1 MKKSLLL
8 LASLLMSL
16 GTFAQWKA
24 PTPSK
29 TQEMATDG
37 TAQFLYNVEAGGFFA
52 GGNDWGTRA
61 SVTSVAD
68 SVKFVSVDGDL
79 YNFACFP
86 ASKGSWLYVS
96 CNNFDAMWVDAPN
109 AVANDSYP
117 GTDTWMLEKQAN
129 GSYKIYNKDFQ
140 GTFGRAEIYRG
151 LKGDT
156 RVYMNDP
163 ENVYEVNEE
172 MVPSVTGKFYD
183 EWYFIDSVEYK
194 ALQPKVELYV
204 KALALEGKISE
215 VQTADPDYNLS
226 ALNAVYNNTSSTME
240 ELEAAIA
247 LADEIMVLKN
257 ALDNAVATYPN
268 LDFSAQ
274 KAVYD
279 NVASTK
285 DAIVAAQGQVK
296 EIINNYLSEQASF
309 ETPIDFSTVIGD
321 GSSADPWTRD
331 FTGEGEV
338 GSHSTNTW
346 STEANGG
353 ADGTD
358 MTTPFVEHWTGSG
371 GILSDQKIYQVFK
384 SAAPGL
390 YKFNVNARAY
400 SEAGGIDHF
409 EGLSMYFGEES
420 IDLQEETPMF
430 LSGSK
435 CVLWK
440 KGGFT
445 IFAIVKEAKDIELG
459 FNIKG
464 ANFNWLAFKE
474 TSLKYYGNDNV
485 EENLAKLI
493 KQDYAF
499 EAYEEENANPELIQ
513 AYNDAVEKL
522 DNAISIEDIK
532 AAALEA
538 SEAKSELDKNV
549 AAYEKY
555 LAKVEEIRESVA
567 VGDLVSIKGEILAD
581 YTMEGNEVA
590 PGEDEDF
597 PCGSADYILINH
609 ELTTAQVEEEIT
621 RISELYKEALAE
633 SLYEGKDCTNLLS
646 DADFSNANGE
656 GWTVGKLG
664 APGAWTGGL
673 IPGFPVCEAWHK
685 TFDIYQEITVPNGI
699 YAVSL
704 NGFVRRDSGADVE
717 AEVYMNDF
725 ATKFKDIQ
733 EGGIPMDDNAI
744 DGFNCYLSNGT
755 SSAALTQ
762 NPIFEG
768 SHRQS
773 PNDATDTTTDNLY
786 APNGMEGA
794 SVAFSAGRYEAVA
807 YGLVQDGKIRL
818 GVRNTRNDDWCLWGN
833 FKLTY
838 MGKNFEA
845 LQAILPS
852 FVEQLSTF
860 EEENADYLT
869 TPTVTAID
877 AAIVKGNEAGDA
889 DEMYE
894 ALGEVNSTLVAAQAN
909 KAAVEAFKAEEEAL
923 NAVCEEYPDADQSP
937 AEALADAI
945 AGYADLT
952 TAELEALTA
961 KMKDAEKSI
970 IFGSASEDN
979 PADIT
984 NLFIENPDFNGG
996 NINGWTDTFTAG
1008 NHGFQNNSTYGTEES
1023 IIDQFV
1029 EAWRASTA
1037 ATPTP
1042 LDNGSISQEITLP
1055 AGSYVLSADVV
1066 AKNQADAED
1075 PSVTGMYLFAGEN
1088 RTPVSADSESPARFE
1103 VPFVMAE
1110 AGTIAIGLVVE
1121 ETNGNWL
1128 AADNFKLVCKGADIT
1143 AIKTITSSSSANG
1156 IYTVS
1161 GARVSTLQKG
1171 INIVNTNGVV
1181 RKVLVK

>member
-8 LASLLMSL
+8 LASLLMSM
-16 GTFAQWKA
+16 GVFAQWKA

-68 SVKFVSVDGDL
+68 SVKFVSVDGDF

-109 AVANDSYP
+109 AVANEQYP
-117 GTDTWMLEKQAN
+117 GTDCWMLEKQAN

-163 ENVYEVNEE
+163 ENVYEENDE

-215 VQTADPDYNLS
+215 VQNADPEYNLS

-247 LADEIMVLKN
+247 LADEVMALKN

-285 DAIVAAQGQVK
+285 DEIVAAQGAVK

-390 YKFNVNARAY
+390 YRFNVNARAY

-409 EGLSMYFGEES
+409 EGLTMYFGDES

-445 IFAIVKEAKDIELG
+445 IFAIVKEAQDIELG

-538 SEAKSELDKNV
+538 SEAKAELDKNV
-549 AAYEKY
+549 EAYEKY
-555 LAKVEEIRESVA
+555 LAKVNEIRESVA
-567 VGDLVSIKGEILAD
+567 VGDLVSLKGEILAD
-581 YTMEGNEVA
+581 YTMEGNEVG

-609 ELTTAQVEEEIT
+609 ELTTAQVEEET
-621 RISELYKEALAE
+621 ERISVMYKEAIAE

-685 TFDIYQEITVPNGI
+685 TFDIYQEVTVPNGI

-704 NGFVRRDSGADVE
+704 NGFVRRDSGAEVE

-725 ATKFKDIQ
+725 ATKFMDIQ
-733 EGGIPMDDNAI
+733 QGGIPMDENAI

-762 NPIFEG
+762 NPLFEG

-773 PNDATDTTTDNLY
+773 PNDATDTTNDNLY

-794 SVAFSAGRYEAVA
+794 SVAFSAGRYQAVA

-845 LQAILPS
+845 LQSILPT
-852 FVEQLSTF
+852 FTEQLDQFSQ
-860 EEENADYLT
+860 ENADVLT
-869 TPTVTAID
+869 DPIMTEVDNAI
-877 AAIVKGNEAGDA
+877 AKSNEASDA
-889 DEMYE
+889 DEMFE
-894 ALGEVNSTLVAAQAN
+894 ALEVVNATLVAAKAN
-909 KAAVEAFKAEEEAL
+909 KAAVEAFMNENEAL
-923 NAVCEEYPDADQSP
+923 SNILETYPNADQTP
-937 AEALADAI
+937 YNEIADEMAS
-945 AGYADLT
+945 YSSLT
-952 TAELEALTA
+952 TDGVLALVE
-961 KMKDAEKSI
+961 KMKAAEKAI
-970 IFGSASEDN
+970 IFSAASADE

-984 NLFIENPDFNGG
+984 DLYIVNARMDDGSIA
-996 NINGWTDTFTAG
+996 GWTDTFSTG
-1008 NHGFQNNSTYGTEES
+1008 NHGYQNNQTYGDV
-1023 IIDQFV
+1023 INQFM
-1029 EAWRASTA
+1029 EAWV
-1037 ATPTP
+1037 ATPNT
-1042 LDNGSISQEITLP
+1042 LSDGSISQEITLP
-1055 AGSYVLSADVV
+1055 AGSYVLSADVI
-1066 AKNQADAED
+1066 AKDQANGEE
-1075 PSVTGMYLFAGEN
+1075 VTGMYLFVGDERVAVN
-1088 RTPVSADSESPARFE
+1088 ADSETPGRYE
-1103 VPFVMAE
+1103 IPFALGE
-1110 AGTIAIGLVVE
+1110 ETTITIGLVVE
-1121 ETNGNWL
+1121 GTNGNWL
-1128 AADNFKLVCKGADIT
+1128 AADNFTLMCLGTDIT
-1143 AIKTITSSSSANG
+1143 AINEIVSNLNAKANG

-1161 GARVSTLQKG
+1161 GARIAKVQKG
-1171 INIVNTNGVV
+1171 LNIVKMSNGSVK
-1181 RKVLVK
+1181 KVFVK